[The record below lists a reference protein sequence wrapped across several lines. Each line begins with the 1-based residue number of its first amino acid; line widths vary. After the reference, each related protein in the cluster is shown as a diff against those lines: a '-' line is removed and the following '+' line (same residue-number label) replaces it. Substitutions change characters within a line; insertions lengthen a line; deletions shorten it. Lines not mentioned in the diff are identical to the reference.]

1 LRQNNIKSAIAVIFA
16 LIGVSCGSD
25 PIRQDLDN
33 AVDTFPLE
41 IGNRWEYRRIY
52 YEVPLHDSAYADTV
66 ESRFIRRVIGIDTSG
81 QLAGLYMVDDSL
93 TTYWPGEDPDTDMER
108 YWRGINDNK
117 LYEYAS
123 ASPDQ
128 NGLFNP
134 VIYQTPQPLLDF
146 PLTPGK
152 QWLVASGPFGTMT
165 RNVIDTQT
173 LRYGDEDLFCASVRT
188 SISFSPKFELVE
200 WYSNRGLIQAL
211 SKLGTREV
219 YDEYGVVIDSI
230 SSYWV
235 MNLSA
240 MSKGGN

>member
-1 LRQNNIKSAIAVIFA
+1 MRSYLLLAATAFLILSISCGDNPNRPAEENNI
-16 LIGVSCGSD
+16 
-25 PIRQDLDN
+25 
-33 AVDTFPLE
+33 DTFPLE

-52 YEVPLHDSAYADTV
+52 YEVPLYDPAYADTV
-66 ESRFIRRVIGIDTSG
+66 ESLFIRGVIGIDTSG

-93 TTYWPGEDPDTDMER
+93 TTYWPGEDPDMDMER

-134 VIYQTPQPLLDF
+134 VVYQTPQPLLDF
-146 PLTPGK
+146 PLTPEK

-173 LRYGDEDLFCASVRT
+173 LRYGDEDMICASVRT
-188 SISFSPKFELVE
+188 SISFSPKFELIE
-200 WYSNRGLIQAL
+200 WYSNHGLIQAL
-211 SKLGTREV
+211 SKLGTREIH
-219 YDEYGVVIDSI
+219 DEDGVVIDSV

-235 MNLSA
+235 MNLST